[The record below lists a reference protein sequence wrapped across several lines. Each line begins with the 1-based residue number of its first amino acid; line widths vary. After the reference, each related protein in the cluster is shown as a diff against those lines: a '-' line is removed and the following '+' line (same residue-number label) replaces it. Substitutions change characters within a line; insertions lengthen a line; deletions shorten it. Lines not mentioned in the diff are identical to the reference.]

1 MAKKNAGYALKSPRR
16 RPHELVARLF
26 DNLEDAI
33 HILAAVLLIVAGA
46 FVLWSAATELIAQ
59 VQQPKTTALT
69 IVNTVLDKGLYL
81 FIIAELLHTVRVT
94 IQERTLVVEPF
105 LIVGLIAAVRRLL
118 LVTAQVA
125 ENSAAF
131 KWNPQGIEIAVLLG
145 LVLGMTLAV
154 ILWRR
159 FYGRATIA
167 EE

>member
-1 MAKKNAGYALKSPRR
+1 MARKESGYPLKSPRG
-16 RPHELVARLF
+16 RPHELIARVF
-26 DNLEDAI
+26 DQIEDGI
-33 HILAAVLLIVAGA
+33 HILAAILLIIAGA
-46 FVLWSAATELIAQ
+46 FVLWSAATELATQ
-59 VQQPKTTALT
+59 VQGAKNPLT

-94 IQERTLVVEPF
+94 IEERTLVVEPF

-131 KWNPQGIEIAVLLG
+131 KWNPQGIEIAILLA

-159 FYGRATIA
+159 YYGRPAMREA
-167 EE
+167 